1 MCYKYFL
8 VFPQTSD
15 PMSRKEE
22 AAAGSEDEDEDP
34 LFSMRS
40 RLVLNGLL
48 PPTYEE
54 AQNDRPAAG
63 RNVRPLLVT
72 LDAPEVKHV
81 SC

>member
-1 MCYKYFL
+1 
-8 VFPQTSD
+8 
-15 PMSRKEE
+15 MSRKEE
-22 AAAGSEDEDEDP
+22 AAAGLLGSEDEDEDP

-54 AQNDRPAAG
+54 AQNDRSTAV
-63 RNVRPLLVT
+63 RSVRPLLVS
-72 LDAPEVKHV
+72 LDTPEAKHT